1 MNDYGSL
8 IQLNP
13 IVPYDMQGWGKS
25 HWCNYFVGMN
35 TSSNKNIQIRVFA
48 NTATEATFHA
58 NRLKTY
64 LENNPVTTP
73 YGTADDVSIGVMFPI
88 YDPQTRAHVVTL
100 SMLAGNLT
108 IMASSKESQDCGGE
122 FNKNEHSTDFWI
134 DRCPY
139 RKYGSFSNA
148 FTNAMTT

>member
-1 MNDYGSL
+1 
-8 IQLNP
+8 
-13 IVPYDMQGWGKS
+13 
-25 HWCNYFVGMN
+25 MN

-88 YDPQTRAHVVTL
+88 NDNQTRAHVVTL